1 MGIYIKA
8 IRQYIFSRFS
18 IALGHHQFASW
29 EKRSL
34 FVERLND
41 PSFRASQ
48 SQTTVKDLAE
58 TLDIDP
64 TQIAGYLQ
72 NLREEKLAKTTP
84 VPEVL
89 SKQSFVSPGN
99 LQHRKLAFVMIFT
112 ALGLMLLMFFLSAS
126 PPRLI
131 APEAPKPV
139 VEAVP
144 ESQRGP
150 TPDAPVAR

>member
-1 MGIYIKA
+1 MREQNVISEQSVISAEETKEL
-8 IRQYIFSRFS
+8 I
-18 IALGHHQFASW
+18 
-29 EKRSL
+29 
-34 FVERLND
+34 ERLND

-72 NLREEKLAKTTP
+72 NLREEKLAKSTP

-89 SKQSFVSPGN
+89 SNQSIISLGN
-99 LQHRKLAFVMIFT
+99 LQYRKLIFVMIFT
-112 ALGLMLLMFFLSAS
+112 ALAFTVLLFFLIWQPSAV
-126 PPRLI
+126 I

-144 ESQRGP
+144 NSQRGP
-150 TPDAPVAR
+150 TADAPVTR

>member
-1 MGIYIKA
+1 MISAEETKELI
-8 IRQYIFSRFS
+8 
-18 IALGHHQFASW
+18 
-29 EKRSL
+29 
-34 FVERLND
+34 ERLND

-48 SQTTVKDLAE
+48 NQTTVKDLAE

-72 NLREEKLAKTTP
+72 NLREERLAKTTP

-89 SKQSFVSPGN
+89 PKHSFVSPGN

-112 ALGLMLLMFFLSAS
+112 ALVFAVLMFFLSAPS
-126 PPRLI
+126 TSMI

-139 VEAVP
+139 IEAVP
-144 ESQRGP
+144 NSQQGP
-150 TPDAPVAR
+150 TADAPVAR

>member
-1 MGIYIKA
+1 MREQNVISEQSVISAEETKEL
-8 IRQYIFSRFS
+8 I
-18 IALGHHQFASW
+18 
-29 EKRSL
+29 
-34 FVERLND
+34 ERLND

-72 NLREEKLAKTTP
+72 NLREEKLAKSTP
-84 VPEVL
+84 IPEVL
-89 SKQSFVSPGN
+89 SNQSIISPGN
-99 LQHRKLAFVMIFT
+99 LQYRKLAFVMIFT
-112 ALGLMLLMFFLSAS
+112 ALAFTVLLFFLMWQSSAV
-126 PPRLI
+126 I

-144 ESQRGP
+144 DSQRGP
-150 TPDAPVAR
+150 IADAPVAR